1 MLLHLLPLFILYLLE
16 HLFVLQLLM
25 PFALGFECEI
35 VAISPGGRCLPSAI
49 CVRTARLPTSGSL
62 VLLGR
67 PANNFLLHLRNKVL
81 YMLLR
86 LCLVF

>member
-1 MLLHLLPLFILYLLE
+1 MLPLFILNLLE
-16 HLFVLQLLM
+16 HLFVLQLLI

-35 VAISPGGRCLPSAI
+35 VAICPAGGRCFPSTI
-49 CVRTARLPTSGSL
+49 CFRATRLPISGSL
-62 VLLGR
+62 LLLGR
-67 PANNFLLHLRNKVL
+67 PANNFLLHLRDKVF